1 MKTFFKISSAKS
13 TLLVKNLQGSGIF
26 NMIQSEKFQCHL
38 YTTSYL
44 IFSLRACKYE
54 KLGATSTRFFF
65 KGGGGG
71 SGFVFCSA
79 AYPGKF
85 RARHTQ
91 TQSALFV
98 GFFQLSWVVS
108 NARLF
113 SFYLLWKL
121 SALSFSFLLV
131 VVQQSGGWG
140 KEQFQTFFKSKSLCF
155 GFTSA
160 FSLNTLNTTYFSDLF
175 FNPALT
181 IALAA
186 NRNILPKRAVC
197 FVWAQL
203 IGGKKYDLT
212 LKETRWTAL

>member
-1 MKTFFKISSAKS
+1 MPSIYDELPNFQFKSMQIR
-13 TLLVKNLQGSGIF
+13 
-26 NMIQSEKFQCHL
+26 KFGRNL
-38 YTTSYL
+38 YT
-44 IFSLRACKYE
+44 IFFLE
-54 KLGATSTRFFF
+54 
-65 KGGGGG
+65 GGGGG
-71 SGFVFCSA
+71 SGFVFCRA

-85 RARHTQ
+85 RVRHTQ
-91 TQSALFV
+91 TQSALLV

-160 FSLNTLNTTYFSDLF
+160 FLLNISTYFSDLF

-203 IGGKKYDLT
+203 IGGKKYDFT

>member
-1 MKTFFKISSAKS
+1 MPSIYDELPNFQFKSMQIR
-13 TLLVKNLQGSGIF
+13 
-26 NMIQSEKFQCHL
+26 KFGRNL
-38 YTTSYL
+38 YT
-44 IFSLRACKYE
+44 IFFLR
-54 KLGATSTRFFF
+54 
-65 KGGGGG
+65 GGG
-71 SGFVFCSA
+71 SGFVFCRA

-85 RARHTQ
+85 RVRHTQ

-160 FSLNTLNTTYFSDLF
+160 FLLNISTYFSDLF

-186 NRNILPKRAVC
+186 NRNILPKRVVC

-203 IGGKKYDLT
+203 IGGKKYDFT